1 MGKIQTITFTM
12 LTTLLLM
19 SSLILASADVTVP
32 TFTLS
37 SSIIQIPYLLPAG
50 TTFNGSISTTGT
62 VRFWANAPNGTQTV
76 NLGLIDET
84 AKFSFVAKETGNYTL
99 NFENDL
105 PTSVQVT
112 FSYATDPEISSGNPT
127 GTPLNYSIALI
138 VVTVVGSILIIYFV
152 RRKNKNRDVAYDTAP
167 AQPLGKITQ
176 FLLGSLRQL
185 PF

>member
-1 MGKIQTITFTM
+1 MRKIQTISFTT
-12 LTTLLLM
+12 LAVLLLM
-19 SSLILASADVTVP
+19 SLMFLSSAAVTVP

-37 SSIIQIPYLLPAG
+37 SSTTQIPYLLPAG

-62 VRFWANAPNGTQTV
+62 IRFWANAPNGVQIV

-84 AKFSFVAKETGNYTL
+84 AKFSFVAQETGNYTL

-127 GTPLNYSIALI
+127 GTPLSYLLYLI
-138 VVTVVGSILIIYFV
+138 VIIVVGSVLIIYFV
-152 RRKNKNRDVAYDTAP
+152 RRKNKNRAVAYDTALQIP
-167 AQPLGKITQ
+167 
-176 FLLGSLRQL
+176 
-185 PF
+185 